1 MQTNLTLD
9 WADGSYN
16 FKLPWAACAEIER
29 KGNAGIQAIYERV
42 MIGQAHL
49 ADVTEV
55 IRQGL
60 LGGAGG
66 TVDGQ
71 QVECKPQVVAALLD
85 RYVTGPEARPF
96 TESWN
101 LAKAITHAFMVGY
114 EPAQGEG
121 SKKKSE
127 NEPDKVAASTSE
139 GSSRTAQ

>member
-29 KGNAGIQAIYERV
+29 KGGAGIQAIYERV

-49 ADVTEV
+49 ADVSEI

-60 LGGAGG
+60 LGGSGG
-66 TVDGQ
+66 VVDGQ
-71 QVECKPQVVAALLD
+71 AVECRSPVVEALLT

-101 LAKAITHAFMVGY
+101 LAKAIMHTFMVGY
-114 EPAQGEG
+114 EPAQAG
-121 SKKKSE
+121 SVKKKADE
-127 NEPDKVAASTSE
+127 TATGST
-139 GSSRTAQ
+139 

>member
-1 MQTNLTLD
+1 MQTDLTLD

-16 FKLPWAACAEIER
+16 FKLPWAACAELER

-49 ADVTEV
+49 ADVVEA

-71 QVECKPQVVAALLD
+71 TVECKPQVVAALIE

-96 TESWN
+96 NESWN
-101 LAKAITHAFMVGY
+101 LAKAILSAFIVGY
-114 EPAQGEG
+114 APAQAEG
-121 SKKKSE
+121 SKKKA
-127 NEPDKVAASTSE
+127 NEAEATGST
-139 GSSRTAQ
+139 